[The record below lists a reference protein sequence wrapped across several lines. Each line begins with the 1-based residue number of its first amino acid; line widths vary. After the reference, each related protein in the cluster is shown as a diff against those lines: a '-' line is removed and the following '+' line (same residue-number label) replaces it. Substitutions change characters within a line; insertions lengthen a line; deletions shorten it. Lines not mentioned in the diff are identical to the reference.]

1 MSENDSI
8 DPGNR
13 PVVTKPMRSAGDT
26 HMVDGGFTWPRWRT
40 MRESRSLSSQLL
52 IIYGAALAIGL
63 QLGLITLYIRHS
75 VTGALWSVLA
85 PLFYATVTV
94 WLWHWVLPRF
104 SAYPLSRRIA
114 AQTLV
119 TTVSFAIVSLISIE
133 LHALILGG
141 ASILRSYEGGPMTIT
156 IDPDAIRRAPLV
168 YGLISMIPA
177 VLLTIVGFNQHW
189 WRIFVL
195 QDRQQQ
201 LQELAASAQLAALR
215 AQINPHFLFNSL
227 NTIAQLISVDP
238 VKAEACV
245 ERLAEIFRYMLTR
258 AHTQFVSLADE
269 LSVVEAYLEIERARF
284 GDDLVVEERV
294 EHEARHVLLPG
305 LILQPLV
312 ENAVKHGI
320 SRKIGGGRV
329 TIEARVENGDLRL
342 AVRDTGVGVS
352 GESDLF
358 ESGIGLRNVRDRL
371 LSLYGSDYGPEIVS
385 RPGVG
390 TTVRLRIP
398 VAQGTA

>member
-1 MSENDSI
+1 
-8 DPGNR
+8 
-13 PVVTKPMRSAGDT
+13 
-26 HMVDGGFTWPRWRT
+26 
-40 MRESRSLSSQLL
+40 MRESRSLSNQLL
-52 IIYGAALAIGL
+52 LVYGAGLAIGL
-63 QLGLITLYIRHS
+63 QLGLMTLFIRHS
-75 VTGALWSVLA
+75 IAGALWTVGVTL
-85 PLFYATVTV
+85 LYATLTV
-94 WLWHWVLPRF
+94 CLWHWVLPRF
-104 SAYPLSRRIA
+104 SVYPLWRRIG

-119 TTVSFAIVSLISIE
+119 TLVGFAILSLIAVE
-133 LHALILGG
+133 LHAIILGG
-141 ASILRSYEGGPMTIT
+141 ASILRPYDGGPMTIT
-156 IDPDAIRRAPLV
+156 IEPDAIRIAPLV
-168 YGLISMIPA
+168 YGLISMVPS

-189 WRIFVL
+189 WRIFLL

-227 NTIAQLISVDP
+227 NTIAQLISADP
-238 VKAEACV
+238 AKAEMCV

-284 GDDLVVEERV
+284 GDDLVVEEHV
-294 EHEARHVLLPG
+294 DHQARHVLLPG

-329 TIEARVENGDLRL
+329 TIEAHLQDGDLRL
-342 AVRDTGVGVS
+342 AVRDTGVGVT
-352 GESDLF
+352 GGADPF
-358 ESGIGLRNVRDRL
+358 EAGIGLRNVRDRL
-371 LSLYGSDYGPEIVS
+371 LSLYGSEYSPEIVS
-385 RPGVG
+385 RPGIG
-390 TTVRLRIP
+390 TTVSLRIP